1 MLLAN
6 NNVLNKYESIL
17 KEELSP
23 MTRAID
29 EEGVYPETVL
39 RALGKAGA
47 YQISELTY
55 KEEMLKRLQLI
66 NIAARSCVSTS
77 FLIWCHTT
85 AISFI
90 SNSGNAYLKE
100 TLLPL
105 LESGE
110 VLAGTGLSNPMKY
123 YAGMETLRLTAERHE
138 NGYTINGILPY
149 VSNLGKGH
157 WFGIIAQV
165 DEEQRIFAMVNCD
178 SLGLTLTEHKDF
190 AGLNGTRSFTCRF
203 DDVFLED
210 NVMISTSADDFVKT
224 IRSSFMLTQT
234 GMGIG
239 LIKASVDTMQ
249 KCIKKQ
255 NESNKF
261 IGVSTEHILDELEAV
276 QHKIHDLFESTIEV
290 PFNDAVQIRLQ
301 GAELA
306 LKTAEIAMLYQGAAG
321 YLKKSDSMRRLREA
335 LFIAV
340 VTPAIKHLKRMLHE
354 QSNPLL
360 GVN

>member
-6 NNVLNKYESIL
+6 NDVLNKYERIL

-23 MTRAID
+23 IARAID
-29 EEGVYPETVL
+29 EEGYYPETVL

-47 YQISELTY
+47 YQISGLSY
-55 KEEMLKRLQLI
+55 KEEISKRLELI
-66 NIAARSCVSTS
+66 DLAARSCVSTS

-90 SNSGNAYLKE
+90 SNSKNAYLKE

-105 LESGE
+105 MESGE

-123 YAGMETLRLTAERHE
+123 YVGMETLRLTAERHE

-149 VSNLGKGH
+149 VSNLGTGH

-165 DEEQRIFAMVNCD
+165 NEEQRIFAMVNCN
-178 SLGLTLTEHKDF
+178 SPGLTLTEHKDF

-203 DDVFLED
+203 DNVFLED
-210 NVMISTSADDFVKT
+210 NVIISTSADEFVKT

-234 GMGIG
+234 GMGTG
-239 LIKASVDTMQ
+239 LIRASVDTMQ

-255 NESNKF
+255 NETNKF
-261 IGVSTEHILDELEAV
+261 IGVSTEQILEELDAV
-276 QHKIHDLFESTIEV
+276 QQKVNDIFSSSLEV
-290 PFNDAVQIRLQ
+290 NFNDAVQIRLQ

-306 LKTAEIAMLYQGAAG
+306 LKTAETAMLYQGAVG
-321 YLKKSDSMRRLREA
+321 YLRKSDSMRRLREA

-340 VTPAIKHLKRMLHE
+340 VTPAIKHLKRILHE
-354 QSNPLL
+354 HSNPIFN
-360 GVN
+360 VN